1 MPLHRT
7 SRVVLALVALATAA
21 GCSRGFRLN
30 RYTTNESLYR
40 AGVSEYNK
48 KKFDHA
54 VLVFEK
60 LTLDLPARDTLLP
73 TAHWYLAKSH
83 AGRKEHLLAAQAYN
97 RLAESF
103 ATDSLAD
110 DALYEAAK
118 EYQAMWR
125 RPTLDAQYG
134 EQALSAYQSLLGLY
148 PDTDRKGDAEKAIS
162 TLQEWFADKDYQ
174 SGMYYFR
181 RKAYDSGIIYFK
193 DVIKNYP
200 QTDKAREAYLRLAA
214 SYDAIRYREDKKEV
228 CVTLL
233 DKYPKNSEVL
243 ATCGS
248 YSAAPDAKVPGDAK
262 RDSSVKR
269 DSTAKRDTSA
279 KHDSL

>member
-1 MPLHRT
+1 MPLYRT
-7 SRVVLALVALATAA
+7 LRLAVLALGALASAA
-21 GCSRGFRLN
+21 CSHGFRVN
-30 RYTTNESLYR
+30 RYKSNEALFR
-40 AGVSEYNK
+40 AGIVEFQK

-54 VLVFEK
+54 VLAFEK

-73 TAHWYLAKSH
+73 TAHWYLARSH

-110 DALYEAAK
+110 DALFEAAR

-134 EQALSAYQSLLGLY
+134 EQALQAYQSLLGLY
-148 PDTDRKGDAEKAIS
+148 PDTDRKGDAEKSINL
-162 TLQEWFADKDYQ
+162 LQEWFADKDYQ
-174 SGMYYFR
+174 SGMYYLR
-181 RKAYDSGIIYFK
+181 RKAYDSAIIYFK
-193 DVIKNYP
+193 DVVKNYP
-200 QTDKAREAYLRLAA
+200 QTDKAREAYLRLAS

-233 DKYPKNSEVL
+233 DKYPKNAEVRE
-243 ATCGS
+243 TCGS
-248 YSAAPDAKVPGDAK
+248 MESVPTVKSDSVAKPD
-262 RDSSVKR
+262 SLVKR
-269 DSTAKRDTSA
+269 DSTAKRDT
-279 KHDSL
+279 L